1 MNFLSFLLYIIPL
14 RVNSVITIIT
24 TMVAIKRKKGTHRIT
39 TQLGQ
44 SRCAKKFDGFG
55 ILYSICERKSV
66 SQPQTSFIRV
76 KSIQTSGIVSRVSPP
91 SSLPHP
97 LDEKLSHRD
106 PVCYRSSTPLLEFLD
121 NPVYRSGRSAR
132 HSKTISRVDLRLP
145 YVCVRDES

>member
-1 MNFLSFLLYIIPL
+1 MEPRSPFDRFPSSSSTLKSKSFEMNFLSFLLYIIPL

-24 TMVAIKRKKGTHRIT
+24 TTMVAIKRKKGTNRISI
-39 TQLGQ
+39 QLGQ

-91 SSLPHP
+91 PLSLT
-97 LDEKLSHRD
+97 LSMKS
-106 PVCYRSSTPLLEFLD
+106 YRTGIL
-121 NPVYRSGRSAR
+121 
-132 HSKTISRVDLRLP
+132 
-145 YVCVRDES
+145 CVIVRPRRYSNF